1 MAKKKKKQG
10 EGSVFPRKD
19 GRWEGRI
26 VVDYK
31 DNGNP
36 ITKNV
41 TAKTEAECREK
52 FEKLK
57 KEVAHLIGRL
67 PKKPKPDMP
76 FGDWIDLWYQTYCKP
91 TIRATTQSEY
101 EDRIYLHII
110 PNIGDI
116 PLDRLSQNDLQ
127 TFYGKIKKSGRL
139 QYVEKFGAGLS
150 DRMVRAVHASC
161 RSALERA
168 VQDGLITRNPAIGCK
183 LPPKKAREMEVLCKE
198 ELRRFLLQAK
208 EDGFYEMFM
217 LDFATGMR
225 RGELLGLQWSDLNF
239 RTGELHIQRQVY
251 CVNGKLTVN
260 KPKTKTSDRTII
272 LPKSVVGVLAEYR
285 KTVDSRWMFPS
296 PIDPDVPRYPTSVGD
311 ILSILLK
318 RAGCKHVRFHDLRHT
333 FATMALENGMDVKT
347 LSATIGHVSAATTLD
362 IYSHMTDTMQMQAA
376 VSIDRKIGGTNA
388 QMPSVEQ
395 TPEKTVK
402 PPVNAPCAPTEP
414 HSEPVPRKIR
424 KSGTGCLYQIND
436 SLWEGS
442 FFPRLPNG
450 KRKKF
455 NVYAETKEQCEI
467 KLAEMIERV
476 KAEIAEEKAKL
487 KEGAE

>member
-10 EGSVFPRKD
+10 AGSIFLRKD

-52 FEKLK
+52 LEKLK

-67 PKKPKPDMP
+67 PKKAKPDMP

-91 TIRATTQSEY
+91 TIRATTQAGY

-116 PLDRLSQNDLQ
+116 PLDRLTQNDLQ

-139 QYVEKFGAGLS
+139 QYVNKFGAGLS

-161 RSALERA
+161 RSALGRA

-217 LDFATGMR
+217 LDLATGMR
-225 RGELLGLQWSDLNF
+225 RGELLGLQWSDLNL

-272 LPKSVVGVLAEYR
+272 LPKSVVGVLADYQ

-296 PIDPDVPRYPTSVGD
+296 PIIEDQPRNPSTIYQRMQTT
-311 ILSILLK
+311 LE
-318 RAGCKHVRFHDLRHT
+318 RAGCKKVRFHDLRHT
-333 FATMALENGMDVKT
+333 FATMAIANGMDVKT
-347 LSATIGHVSAATTLD
+347 LSATIGHVSATTTVNVRNP
-362 IYSHMTDTMQMQAA
+362 HTNKMQ
-376 VSIDRKIGGTNA
+376 
-388 QMPSVEQ
+388 
-395 TPEKTVK
+395 
-402 PPVNAPCAPTEP
+402 
-414 HSEPVPRKIR
+414 
-424 KSGTGCLYQIND
+424 
-436 SLWEGS
+436 
-442 FFPRLPNG
+442 
-450 KRKKF
+450 
-455 NVYAETKEQCEI
+455 
-467 KLAEMIERV
+467 V
-476 KAEIAEEKAKL
+476 KAA
-487 KEGAE
+487 

>member
-10 EGSVFPRKD
+10 EGSVFLRKD

-26 VVDYK
+26 VIDYK

-91 TIRATTQSEY
+91 TIRATTQAGY

-110 PNIGDI
+110 PNIGDS
-116 PLDRLSQNDLQ
+116 PLDRLTQNDLQ

-139 QYVEKFGAGLS
+139 QYVDKFGAGLS

-168 VQDGLITRNPAIGCK
+168 VQDGLITRNPAVGCK

-217 LDFATGMR
+217 LDLATGMR

-272 LPKSVVGVLAEYR
+272 LPKSVVGVLAEYQ

-296 PIDPDVPRYPTSVGD
+296 PIIEDQPRNPSTVYDRMQTT
-311 ILSILLK
+311 LE
-318 RAGCKHVRFHDLRHT
+318 RAGCKKVRFHDLRHT
-333 FATMALENGMDVKT
+333 FATMAIANGMDVKT
-347 LSATIGHVSAATTLD
+347 LSATIGHVSATTTLD
-362 IYSHMTDTMQMQAA
+362 IYSHRTAEMEVRAA
-376 VSIDRKIGGTNA
+376 ENIERGIGKCE
-388 QMPSVEQ
+388 PSTVPP
-395 TPEKTVK
+395 PEK
-402 PPVNAPCAPTEP
+402 PAEEP
-414 HSEPVPRKIR
+414 AKGLNEPFTPYKGKIR
-424 KSGTGCLYQIND
+424 KSGSGCIYMIND
-436 SLWEGS
+436 HLYEGS
-442 FFPRLPNG
+442 FSPTHANG
-450 KRKKF
+450 KRMKH
-455 NVYAETKEQCEI
+455 NVYAETREEVEV
-467 KLAEMIERV
+467 KLAELIERV
-476 KAEIAEEKAKL
+476 REEIRMEKEML
-487 KEGAE
+487 KGGHET

>member
-1 MAKKKKKQG
+1 MAKKKKQQG
-10 EGSVFPRKD
+10 EGSVFLRKD

-52 FEKLK
+52 LEKLK

-67 PKKPKPDMP
+67 PKKPKPDML
-76 FGDWIDLWYQTYCKP
+76 FGDWIDLWYQIYCKP

-116 PLDRLSQNDLQ
+116 PLDRLTQNDLQ

-139 QYVEKFGAGLS
+139 QYVDKFGAGLS

-168 VQDGLITRNPAIGCK
+168 VQDGFITRNPAIGCK
-183 LPPKKAREMEVLCKE
+183 LPPKKAREMDVLCKE

-217 LDFATGMR
+217 LDLATGMR

-272 LPKSVVGVLAEYR
+272 LPKSVVSVLVEYR
-285 KTVDSRWMFPS
+285 KTVDSRWIFPS
-296 PIDPDVPRYPTSVGD
+296 PIIEDQPRNPSTVYDRMQTT
-311 ILSILLK
+311 LE
-318 RAGCKHVRFHDLRHT
+318 RAGCKKIRFHDLRHT
-333 FATMALENGMDVKT
+333 FATMAIANGMDVKT
-347 LSATIGHVSAATTLD
+347 LSATIGHVSATTTLD
-362 IYSHMTDTMQMQAA
+362 IYSHRTAEMEVKAA
-376 VSIDRKIGGTNA
+376 ENIERGIGKCEVSTV
-388 QMPSVEQ
+388 PP
-395 TPEKTVK
+395 PEKPAEGPAKGLNEPFT
-402 PPVNAPCAPTEP
+402 PCKG
-414 HSEPVPRKIR
+414 KIR
-424 KSGTGCLYQIND
+424 KSGSGCIYKIND
-436 SLWEGS
+436 HLYEGS
-442 FFPRLPNG
+442 YSPTHANG
-450 KRKKF
+450 KRVKH
-455 NVYAETKEQCEI
+455 NVYAETREEVEV
-467 KLAEMIERV
+467 KLAELIERV
-476 KAEIAEEKAKL
+476 RAEIRLEQEET
-487 KEGAE
+487 ETRT

>member
-1 MAKKKKKQG
+1 MAKKKKQQG
-10 EGSVFPRKD
+10 EGSVFLRKD

-52 FEKLK
+52 LEKLK

-67 PKKPKPDMP
+67 PKKAKPDMP

-91 TIRATTQSEY
+91 TIRATTQAGY

-110 PNIGDI
+110 PHIGDI
-116 PLDRLSQNDLQ
+116 PLDRLTQNDLQ

-139 QYVEKFGAGLS
+139 QYVDKFGAGLS

-161 RSALERA
+161 RAALERA

-217 LDFATGMR
+217 LDLATGMR

-251 CVNGKLTVN
+251 CLNGKLTVN
-260 KPKTKTSDRTII
+260 KPKTKNSDRTII

-296 PIDPDVPRYPTSVGD
+296 PIIEDQPRNPSTIYERMQTT
-311 ILSILLK
+311 LE
-318 RAGCKHVRFHDLRHT
+318 RAGCKKVRFHDLRHT
-333 FATMALENGMDVKT
+333 FATMAIANGMDVKT
-347 LSATIGHVSAATTLD
+347 LSATIGHVSATTTVNVRNP
-362 IYSHMTDTMQMQAA
+362 H
-376 VSIDRKIGGTNA
+376 TN
-388 QMPSVEQ
+388 
-395 TPEKTVK
+395 
-402 PPVNAPCAPTEP
+402 
-414 HSEPVPRKIR
+414 
-424 KSGTGCLYQIND
+424 
-436 SLWEGS
+436 
-442 FFPRLPNG
+442 
-450 KRKKF
+450 
-455 NVYAETKEQCEI
+455 
-467 KLAEMIERV
+467 KLQV
-476 KAEIAEEKAKL
+476 KAA
-487 KEGAE
+487 

>member
-10 EGSVFPRKD
+10 EGSVFLRKD

-52 FEKLK
+52 LEKLK

-110 PNIGDI
+110 PHIGDI
-116 PLDRLSQNDLQ
+116 PLDRLTQNDLQ

-168 VQDGLITRNPAIGCK
+168 V
-183 LPPKKAREMEVLCKE
+183 
-198 ELRRFLLQAK
+198 
-208 EDGFYEMFM
+208 
-217 LDFATGMR
+217 
-225 RGELLGLQWSDLNF
+225 
-239 RTGELHIQRQVY
+239 
-251 CVNGKLTVN
+251 
-260 KPKTKTSDRTII
+260 
-272 LPKSVVGVLAEYR
+272 
-285 KTVDSRWMFPS
+285 
-296 PIDPDVPRYPTSVGD
+296 
-311 ILSILLK
+311 
-318 RAGCKHVRFHDLRHT
+318 
-333 FATMALENGMDVKT
+333 
-347 LSATIGHVSAATTLD
+347 
-362 IYSHMTDTMQMQAA
+362 
-376 VSIDRKIGGTNA
+376 
-388 QMPSVEQ
+388 
-395 TPEKTVK
+395 
-402 PPVNAPCAPTEP
+402 
-414 HSEPVPRKIR
+414 
-424 KSGTGCLYQIND
+424 
-436 SLWEGS
+436 
-442 FFPRLPNG
+442 
-450 KRKKF
+450 
-455 NVYAETKEQCEI
+455 
-467 KLAEMIERV
+467 
-476 KAEIAEEKAKL
+476 
-487 KEGAE
+487 

>member
-10 EGSVFPRKD
+10 EGSIFLRKD

-52 FEKLK
+52 LEKLK

-67 PKKPKPDMP
+67 PKKAKPDMP

-91 TIRATTQSEY
+91 TIRATTQAGY

-110 PNIGDI
+110 PHIGDI
-116 PLDRLSQNDLQ
+116 PLDRLTQNDLQ

-139 QYVEKFGAGLS
+139 QYVDKFGAGLS

-217 LDFATGMR
+217 LDLATGMR

-272 LPKSVVGVLAEYR
+272 LPKSVVGVLAEYQ
-285 KTVDSRWMFPS
+285 KTVNSRWMFPS
-296 PIDPDVPRYPTSVGD
+296 PIIEDQPRNPSTVYDRMQTT
-311 ILSILLK
+311 LE
-318 RAGCKHVRFHDLRHT
+318 RAGCKKVRFHDLRHT
-333 FATMALENGMDVKT
+333 FATMAIANGMDVKT
-347 LSATIGHVSAATTLD
+347 LSATIGHVSATTTLD
-362 IYSHMTDTMQMQAA
+362 IYSHRT
-376 VSIDRKIGGTNA
+376 
-388 QMPSVEQ
+388 
-395 TPEKTVK
+395 
-402 PPVNAPCAPTEP
+402 
-414 HSEPVPRKIR
+414 
-424 KSGTGCLYQIND
+424 
-436 SLWEGS
+436 
-442 FFPRLPNG
+442 
-450 KRKKF
+450 
-455 NVYAETKEQCEI
+455 
-467 KLAEMIERV
+467 AEMEVRAAENIERGIGKYEPSTV
-476 KAEIAEEKAKL
+476 PPPMNPAEEQAKGVN
-487 KEGAE
+487 EPFTP

>member
-10 EGSVFPRKD
+10 EGSVFLRKD

-116 PLDRLSQNDLQ
+116 PLNRLTQNDLQ

-217 LDFATGMR
+217 LDLATGMR

-285 KTVDSRWMFPS
+285 KTVDSRWIFPS
-296 PIDPDVPRYPTSVGD
+296 PIIEDQPRNPSTIYERMQTT
-311 ILSILLK
+311 LE
-318 RAGCKHVRFHDLRHT
+318 RAGCKKVRFHDLRHT
-333 FATMALENGMDVKT
+333 FATMAIANGMDVKT
-347 LSATIGHVSAATTLD
+347 LSATIGHVSATTTLD
-362 IYSHMTDTMQMQAA
+362 IYSHRTAEMEVKAA
-376 VSIDRKIGGTNA
+376 ENIERGIGKCEVSTV
-388 QMPSVEQ
+388 PP
-395 TPEKTVK
+395 PEKPAEGPAKGLNESFTPYK
-402 PPVNAPCAPTEP
+402 G
-414 HSEPVPRKIR
+414 KIR
-424 KSGTGCLYQIND
+424 KSGSGCI
-436 SLWEGS
+436 
-442 FFPRLPNG
+442 
-450 KRKKF
+450 
-455 NVYAETKEQCEI
+455 
-467 KLAEMIERV
+467 
-476 KAEIAEEKAKL
+476 
-487 KEGAE
+487 

>member
-10 EGSVFPRKD
+10 EGSIFLRKD

-31 DNGNP
+31 ENGNP

-52 FEKLK
+52 LEKLK

-67 PKKPKPDMP
+67 PKKAKPDMP

-91 TIRATTQSEY
+91 TIRATTQAGY

-110 PNIGDI
+110 PHIGDI
-116 PLDRLSQNDLQ
+116 PLDRLTQNDLQ
-127 TFYGKIKKSGRL
+127 TFYGKIKKTGRL

-168 VQDGLITRNPAIGCK
+168 VQDGLITRNPAVGCK

-217 LDFATGMR
+217 LDLATGMR

-239 RTGELHIQRQVY
+239 RTGELHIQRQIY

-296 PIDPDVPRYPTSVGD
+296 PIIEDQPRNPSTIYERMQTT
-311 ILSILLK
+311 LE
-318 RAGCKHVRFHDLRHT
+318 RAGCKKVRFHDLRHT
-333 FATMALENGMDVKT
+333 FATMAIANGMDVKT
-347 LSATIGHVSAATTLD
+347 LSATIGHVSATTTLD
-362 IYSHMTDTMQMQAA
+362 IYSHRTAEMEIKAA
-376 VSIDRKIGGTNA
+376 ENIERGIGKCESSTV
-388 QMPSVEQ
+388 PP
-395 TPEKTVK
+395 PEK
-402 PPVNAPCAPTEP
+402 PAEEP
-414 HSEPVPRKIR
+414 AKELNEPFTPYKGKIR
-424 KSGTGCLYQIND
+424 KSGSGCIYKIND
-436 SLWEGS
+436 HLYEGS
-442 FFPRLPNG
+442 FSPTHVGG
-450 KRKKF
+450 KRVKH
-455 NVYAETKEQCEI
+455 NVYAETREEVEM
-467 KLAEMIERV
+467 KLAELIERV
-476 KAEIAEEKAKL
+476 REEIRIEKEML
-487 KEGAE
+487 KGGHET

>member
-10 EGSVFPRKD
+10 EGSVFLRKD

-41 TAKTEAECREK
+41 TAKNEVECREK
-52 FEKLK
+52 LEKLK

-67 PKKPKPDMP
+67 SKKPKPDMP

-91 TIRATTQSEY
+91 TIRATTQAGY

-110 PNIGDI
+110 PHIGDI
-116 PLDRLSQNDLQ
+116 PLDRLTQNDLQ

-139 QYVEKFGAGLS
+139 QYVDKFGAGLS

-161 RSALERA
+161 RSSLERA
-168 VQDGLITRNPAIGCK
+168 VQDGLITRNPAVGCK

-217 LDFATGMR
+217 LDLATGMR

-296 PIDPDVPRYPTSVGD
+296 PIIEDQPRNPSTIYERMQTT
-311 ILSILLK
+311 LE
-318 RAGCKHVRFHDLRHT
+318 RAGCKKVRFHDLRHPY
-333 FATMALENGMDVKT
+333 VK
-347 LSATIGHVSAATTLD
+347 HTTKIFSVRLKVF
-362 IYSHMTDTMQMQAA
+362 QA
-376 VSIDRKIGGTNA
+376 
-388 QMPSVEQ
+388 Q
-395 TPEKTVK
+395 
-402 PPVNAPCAPTEP
+402 
-414 HSEPVPRKIR
+414 PVPDALRKTR
-424 KSGTGCLYQIND
+424 GVFQYH
-436 SLWEGS
+436 
-442 FFPRLPNG
+442 R
-450 KRKKF
+450 
-455 NVYAETKEQCEI
+455 
-467 KLAEMIERV
+467 
-476 KAEIAEEKAKL
+476 
-487 KEGAE
+487 